1 MNEQTDLI
9 KATPLAKIQNL
20 IDLIDRARPRQSA
33 TLLIRIGR
41 FLGERLR
48 SGELEAGPLEEE
60 IHRLLTSLSFL
71 LEQLLNP
78 EKEEA
83 ALPDDLFIFDP
94 SPPAGLLEQALS
106 ELKGLFIKD
115 YLWSPHR

>member
-1 MNEQTDLI
+1 MQTQEEALKVLNLSAAADRPEIEQAYRRLVRRYPPEFHSE
-9 KATPLAKIQNL
+9 KFRQ
-20 IDLIDRARPRQSA
+20 ID
-33 TLLIRIGR
+33 
-41 FLGERLR
+41 
-48 SGELEAGPLEEE
+48 EAY
-60 IHRLLTSLSFL
+60 RLLTSLSFL

-115 YLWSPHR
+115 YLWSPQR